1 MAIRHKRK
9 NSAAY
14 AWQAGDLVEGQIGLN
29 IADGTLHFDKA
40 DGSTVTISPNTN
52 TTYAISAET
61 NAAGADLRLTGSD
74 AATDNVTIAAG
85 TNVTVTRTDANT
97 ITIAAAAGGTV
108 AETLRTGVYNADSIT
123 LTKGMPVYVFGAQ
136 GQQISVKRAINTGD
150 AGSAQTLGLVEANIA
165 VGAEGYV
172 VTFGEVTNINTDGYT
187 EGAAFYLGSTA
198 GTITFTKP
206 YAPNHMVYLG
216 FVEKAHASSGRLFVK
231 VQNGY
236 EIEELHNVN
245 INHNVAIANKDYLV
259 YNSSNSLWENRQLDI
274 VNDTT
279 PQLGGNLDVQ
289 ANIITTSTTN
299 GNITITP
306 DGTGDVILSAD
317 TVQIGD
323 SGAGATLTTNGAGN
337 LLLNT
342 NNGTNSGSIQINQGA
357 AGNIVITPDTTG
369 DVYLQTDVVFVGDN
383 NAAATITTQGTGDLV
398 LNTNNGSSS
407 GSITIVNGASGNIT
421 LEPNGTGDVNLN
433 ADTVRIGDS
442 GSAAT
447 LTTNGAGNLTI
458 NTNGG
463 TTTGSITIATGTN
476 GNMTLACN
484 GTGVVLATSPIIGSV
499 TSSTNTPAIFAR
511 HTVTASASDTNPSI
525 NIQKARSDI
534 AFTSMTDEPSVIN
547 FQVRDNT
554 SSNRTFFRMI
564 GRYLGTG
571 TNPTFTLRGSADGFT
586 TNLHYM
592 SIGGGVGTFGNASS
606 NYTLT
611 ANTGGNLIL
620 TANSNTTSGTITIA
634 SGADANISL
643 TPNGTG
649 NLVLDGLN
657 WPQADGTNGQVLTTN
672 GSGQT
677 SWSTPSGGSS
687 SIQVAIAYASTTFYT
702 GTKYL
707 NWNSEASDINGLIT
721 VGSNGTF
728 TISSAGTYLIELP
741 SIFTHGDRNAWELYD
756 QTGSAVLKSFTAGSA
771 ATDGNAIVG
780 GWCFIHVITASNIY
794 RWQCPSTGVSSV
806 TGTPQLKVTKLA

>member
-9 NSAAY
+9 NSAGY
-14 AWQAGDLVEGQIGLN
+14 TWQTGDLVEGQIGLN

-40 DGSTVTISPNTN
+40 DGSTVTILP
-52 TTYAISAET
+52 
-61 NAAGADLRLTGSD
+61 G
-74 AATDNVTIAAG
+74 
-85 TNVTVTRTDANT
+85 
-97 ITIAAAAGGTV
+97 AGGLANV
-108 AETLRTGVYNADSIT
+108 
-123 LTKGMPVYVFGAQ
+123 
-136 GQQISVKRAINTGD
+136 
-150 AGSAQTLGLVEANIA
+150 VE
-165 VGAEGYV
+165 
-172 VTFGEVTNINTDGYT
+172 
-187 EGAAFYLGSTA
+187 
-198 GTITFTKP
+198 
-206 YAPNHMVYLG
+206 
-216 FVEKAHASSGRLFVK
+216 
-231 VQNGY
+231 
-236 EIEELHNVN
+236 
-245 INHNVAIANKDYLV
+245 
-259 YNSSNSLWENRQLDI
+259 
-274 VNDTT
+274 DTT

-306 DGTGDVILSAD
+306 DGTGNVILSADTVQIGDSNANATITTNGTGDLVLNTNAGTNSGVITIQDGLDNDITLVPAGTGKVHFETSETRVGIHNTNAKITTKGTGDLTLDTNSGTNSGSIVIADGVNGNITITPDGTGDVILSAD

-323 SGAGATLTTNGAGN
+323 SAAGATLTTNGAGN
-337 LLLNT
+337 LTLST
-342 NNGTNSGSIQINQGA
+342 NNGTNSGTIQINQGA
-357 AGNIVITPDTTG
+357 AGNILITPNTTG
-369 DVYLQTDVVFVGDN
+369 DIFLESDSIFVGDSGVTAN
-383 NAAATITTQGTGDLV
+383 LSSSGVADLVLGTNSLATGGSITIGSAASSPITIQPDGTGDLHV
-398 LNTNNGSSS
+398 
-407 GSITIVNGASGNIT
+407 
-421 LEPNGTGDVNLN
+421 N
-433 ADTVRIGDS
+433 ADTLRLGDS
-442 GSAAT
+442 GNAAT

-463 TTTGSITIATGTN
+463 TTTGSIIIATGTN

-484 GTGVVLATSPIIGSV
+484 GTGVIVATSPIIGSV

-554 SSNRTFFRMI
+554 STNRTFFRMI
-564 GRYLGTG
+564 GRYLGSG

-592 SIGGGVGTFGNASS
+592 SIGGGVGTFGSTSS

-611 ANTGGNLIL
+611 SNTGGNLIL

-677 SWSTPSGGSS
+677 SWSTVSGSS
-687 SIQVAIAYASTTFYT
+687 SQPISVLRATTRTTESGTIYRYNFTELGDSTGITSISAGDIT
-702 GTKYL
+702 IGT
-707 NWNSEASDINGLIT
+707 
-721 VGSNGTF
+721 
-728 TISSAGTYLIELP
+728 AGTYLFEFDANNTSTDPGSTWAIR
-741 SIFTHGDRNAWELYD
+741 DV
-756 QTGSAVLKSFTAGSA
+756 TGSADLRSEDTFFGAVNSRYLIPPMKAVHTITTTNVYAIRQDGGNLHSDIYLK
-771 ATDGNAIVG
+771 I
-780 GWCFIHVITASNIY
+780 
-794 RWQCPSTGVSSV
+794 
-806 TGTPQLKVTKLA
+806 TKLA

>member
-40 DGSTVTISPNTN
+40 DGSTVTILP
-52 TTYAISAET
+52 
-61 NAAGADLRLTGSD
+61 G
-74 AATDNVTIAAG
+74 
-85 TNVTVTRTDANT
+85 
-97 ITIAAAAGGTV
+97 AGGLANV
-108 AETLRTGVYNADSIT
+108 
-123 LTKGMPVYVFGAQ
+123 
-136 GQQISVKRAINTGD
+136 
-150 AGSAQTLGLVEANIA
+150 VE
-165 VGAEGYV
+165 
-172 VTFGEVTNINTDGYT
+172 
-187 EGAAFYLGSTA
+187 
-198 GTITFTKP
+198 
-206 YAPNHMVYLG
+206 
-216 FVEKAHASSGRLFVK
+216 
-231 VQNGY
+231 
-236 EIEELHNVN
+236 
-245 INHNVAIANKDYLV
+245 
-259 YNSSNSLWENRQLDI
+259 
-274 VNDTT
+274 DTT

-306 DGTGDVILSAD
+306 DGTGNVILSAD

-323 SGAGATLTTNGAGN
+323 SNANATITTNGTGD
-337 LLLNT
+337 LVLNT
-342 NNGTNSGSIQINQGA
+342 NAGTNSGVITITSGASGAITLDPDGSGDIQMIAGTTRFGITNLDATIATSGTGDLILRTNQGSGVEGQITIADGANGDITIAPNGSGKVHFETSETRVGINNTNAKITTKGTGDLTLDTNSGTNSGSITIADGVNGNITITPDGTGQVLLTADTVRVGDLNTGANITTYGTGNLTLSTNGGTNSGTIQINQGA
-357 AGNIVITPDTTG
+357 AGNILITPNTTG
-369 DVYLQTDVVFVGDN
+369 DIFLESDTIYVGDSGVTAN
-383 NAAATITTQGTGDLV
+383 LSSSGVADLVLGTNSLATGGSITIGSAASSPITIQPDGTGDLHV
-398 LNTNNGSSS
+398 
-407 GSITIVNGASGNIT
+407 
-421 LEPNGTGDVNLN
+421 N
-433 ADTVRIGDS
+433 ADTLRLGDS
-442 GSAAT
+442 ASAAT

-463 TTTGSITIATGTN
+463 TTTGSIIIATGTN

-484 GTGVVLATSPIIGSV
+484 GTGVVVASSPIVAVVGTATV
-499 TSSTNTPAIFAR
+499 NTPAIFAR
-511 HTVTASASDTNPSI
+511 HTVTASASDTYPSI
-525 NIQKARSDI
+525 NIQKHRSDI

-547 FQVRDNT
+547 FQVRDST
-554 SSNRTFFRMI
+554 STNRTFFRMI
-564 GRYLGTG
+564 GRYAGTA

-592 SIGGGVGTFGNASS
+592 SIGGGIGTFGNASS

-611 ANTGGNLIL
+611 SNTGGNLIL

-634 SGADANISL
+634 SGADANITL

-649 NLVLDGLN
+649 SVVLDGLN

-677 SWSTPSGGSS
+677 SWSTASGG

-728 TISSAGTYLIELP
+728 TISSAGTYLIELA
-741 SIFTHGDRNAWELYD
+741 SIITQTDRNPWELYD
-756 QTGSAVLKSFTAGSA
+756 QTGSAILKTYTSGLA
-771 ATDGNAIVG
+771 ASGGYGIIG

-794 RWQCPSTGVSSV
+794 RWQCPSTGDTTVS
-806 TGTPQLKVTKLA
+806 GTPILKVTKLA

>member
-9 NSAAY
+9 NSAGY
-14 AWQAGDLVEGQIGLN
+14 TWQTGDLVEGQIGLN

-97 ITIAAAAGGTV
+97 ITIAATAGGTV
-108 AETLRTGVYNADSIT
+108 AETLRTGVYNADSVT

-150 AGSAQTLGLVEANIA
+150 AGSAQTLGLVEADIA
-165 VGAEGYV
+165 AGAEGYV

-187 EGAAFYLGSTA
+187 EGAPFYLGSTA

-216 FVEKAHASSGRLFVK
+216 FVEKANASSGRLFVK

-236 EIEELHNVN
+236 ELDELHNVN
-245 INHNVAIANKDYLV
+245 IDHNVASANKDYLV

-342 NNGTNSGSIQINQGA
+342 NGGTNSGSIQINQGA

-369 DVYLQTDVVFVGDN
+369 DIFLQGDTLYVGDTGVTAN
-383 NAAATITTQGTGDLV
+383 IFSQGAADLV
-398 LNTNNGSSS
+398 LGTNSGAGGGITVGGTASSP
-407 GSITIVNGASGNIT
+407 IT

-433 ADTVRIGDS
+433 ADTVRVGDS
-442 GSAAT
+442 GAAAT
-447 LTTNGAGNLTI
+447 ITTNGAGNLTL
-458 NTNGG
+458 NTNAGTNSG
-463 TTTGSITIATGTN
+463 SIAIAAGVNGAIALTCNGSGSIVFQSPSVGVITTTTANTPVIRARHI
-476 GNMTLACN
+476 
-484 GTGVVLATSPIIGSV
+484 V
-499 TSSTNTPAIFAR
+499 TSSATDNLPGFDSQKHRTDILL
-511 HTVTASASDTNPSI
+511 SA
-525 NIQKARSDI
+525 
-534 AFTSMTDEPSVIN
+534 MTDEPASYG
-547 FQVRDNT
+547 FSVRDSSNT
-554 SSNRTFFRMI
+554 NRTFGRWI
-564 GRYLGTG
+564 GRYLGSA
-571 TNPTFTLRGSADGFT
+571 TNPTYSLRGSPDGFT
-586 TNLHYM
+586 TNLHYLTF
-592 SIGGGVGTFGNASS
+592 GAGVGTFGSTSS
-606 NYTLT
+606 TYTIT
-611 ANTGGNLIL
+611 SNTGGNLVL
-620 TANSNTTSGTITIA
+620 TANNNTTSGTITVA
-634 SGADANISL
+634 SGANGNITI

-649 NLVLDGLN
+649 NIVLEGVN

-672 GSGQT
+672 GSGQA
-677 SWSTPSGGSS
+677 SWTTPSGGSS

>member
-40 DGSTVTISPNTN
+40 DGSTVTILP
-52 TTYAISAET
+52 
-61 NAAGADLRLTGSD
+61 G
-74 AATDNVTIAAG
+74 
-85 TNVTVTRTDANT
+85 
-97 ITIAAAAGGTV
+97 AGGLANV
-108 AETLRTGVYNADSIT
+108 
-123 LTKGMPVYVFGAQ
+123 
-136 GQQISVKRAINTGD
+136 
-150 AGSAQTLGLVEANIA
+150 VE
-165 VGAEGYV
+165 
-172 VTFGEVTNINTDGYT
+172 
-187 EGAAFYLGSTA
+187 
-198 GTITFTKP
+198 
-206 YAPNHMVYLG
+206 
-216 FVEKAHASSGRLFVK
+216 
-231 VQNGY
+231 
-236 EIEELHNVN
+236 
-245 INHNVAIANKDYLV
+245 
-259 YNSSNSLWENRQLDI
+259 
-274 VNDTT
+274 DTT

-306 DGTGDVILSAD
+306 DGTGNVILSAD

-323 SGAGATLTTNGAGN
+323 SNANATITTNGTGD
-337 LLLNT
+337 LVLNT
-342 NNGTNSGSIQINQGA
+342 NAGTNSGVITITSGASGAITLDPDGSGDIQMIAGTTRFGITNLDATIATSGTGDLILRTNQGSGVEGQITIADGANGDITIAPNGSGKVHFETSETRVGINNTNAKITTKGTGDLTLDTNSGTNSGSITIADGVNGNITITPDGTGQVLLTADTVRVGDLNTGANITTYGTGNLTLSTNGGTNSGTIQINQGA
-357 AGNIVITPDTTG
+357 AGNILITPNTTG
-369 DVYLQTDVVFVGDN
+369 DIFLESDTIYVGDSGVTAN
-383 NAAATITTQGTGDLV
+383 LSSSGVADLVLGTNSLATGGSITIGSAASSPITIQPDGTGDLHV
-398 LNTNNGSSS
+398 
-407 GSITIVNGASGNIT
+407 
-421 LEPNGTGDVNLN
+421 N
-433 ADTVRIGDS
+433 ADTLRLGDS
-442 GSAAT
+442 ASAAT

-463 TTTGSITIATGTN
+463 TTTGSIIIATGTN

-484 GTGVVLATSPIIGSV
+484 GTGVVVASSPIVAVVGTATV
-499 TSSTNTPAIFAR
+499 NTPAIFAR
-511 HTVTASASDTNPSI
+511 HTVTASASDTYPSI
-525 NIQKARSDI
+525 NIQKHRSDI

-547 FQVRDNT
+547 FQVRDST
-554 SSNRTFFRMI
+554 STNRTFFRMI
-564 GRYLGTG
+564 GRYAGTA

-592 SIGGGVGTFGNASS
+592 SIGGGIGTFGNASS

-611 ANTGGNLIL
+611 SNTGGNLIL

-649 NLVLDGLN
+649 
-657 WPQADGTNGQVLTTN
+657 GQVLTTN

-677 SWSTPSGGSS
+677 SWSTASGG
-687 SIQVAIAYASTTFYT
+687 SIQVAIAYAATTFYT

-728 TISSAGTYLIELP
+728 TISSAGTYLIELA
-741 SIFTHGDRNAWELYD
+741 SIITQTDRNPWELYD
-756 QTGSAVLKSFTAGSA
+756 QTGSAILKTYTSGLA
-771 ATDGNAIVG
+771 ASGGYGIIG

-794 RWQCPSTGVSSV
+794 RWQCPSTGDTTVS
-806 TGTPQLKVTKLA
+806 GTPILKVTKLA